1 MQMSWRELARDNPEL
16 AAFGQERLHDKD
28 NILELFGIARWRI
41 RLQLHSRI
49 DAGLHFGL
57 F

>member
-28 NILELFGIARWRI
+28 DILELLGIARWRI

-49 DAGLHFGL
+49 DAVFHFSL